1 MKCRQWYYAQL
12 RWAGMVEGKQE
23 LREWKQAVHIFFSD
37 DREAAFQ
44 QALPIGR
51 MDEDC
56 HEEGRRLVES
66 RLAEVVRL
74 DCLGVNQTDFR
85 TDLEPKRA
93 KEKLPFEHIFHP
105 EETLPEAAF

>member
-12 RWAGMVEGKQE
+12 RWAVMVEGKQG
-23 LREWKQAVHIFFSD
+23 LREWKEAVHIFLSD

-44 QALPIGR
+44 QALLIGR

-85 TDLEPKRA
+85 IDLGPKRA

-105 EETLPEAAF
+105 EETVPEAAF